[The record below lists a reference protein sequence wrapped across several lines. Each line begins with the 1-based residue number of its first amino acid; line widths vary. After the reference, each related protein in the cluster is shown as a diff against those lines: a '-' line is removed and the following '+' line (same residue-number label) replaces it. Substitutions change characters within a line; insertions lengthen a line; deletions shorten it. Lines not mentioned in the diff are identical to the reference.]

1 MEKKE
6 TEVVYKMERFKVS
19 LSPTDPNLNKQY
31 GGTSQETS
39 LINKSALEN
48 DFNDSGK
55 RFSWVQLGDD
65 FNYFS

>member
-48 DFNDSGK
+48 DFNDS
-55 RFSWVQLGDD
+55 LG
-65 FNYFS
+65 NAL